1 MSRITILPQNET
13 LELKAL
19 DTQQIDG
26 FLALVREAKI
36 FWILKIKIKFIT
48 MNKKNQKNL
57 FYPSQFQTLQSW
69 TTASNRVHEL
79 INVNIDPQSFG
90 CAHNH
95 NFRICQNR

>member
-1 MSRITILPQNET
+1 MSQITILPQNET

-48 MNKKNQKNL
+48 MNKKNQKKNFTHRNSKRSKVGQL
-57 FYPSQFQTLQSW
+57 HPIESISW
-69 TTASNRVHEL
+69 ST
-79 INVNIDPQSFG
+79 
-90 CAHNH
+90 
-95 NFRICQNR
+95 